1 MDLLLHILFL
11 GGVIFFL
18 AESLPGLR
26 VEGYGTAIIVAV
38 VYSLINVTLGTVL
51 KFLSIPFVII
61 TVGFF
66 LIVINSFLLL
76 FLGGVIFFLAESL
89 PGLRVEGYGT
99 AIIVAVVYSLINV
112 TLGTVLKFLSIPFV
126 IITVGFFLIVINSFL
141 LYLTDKIL
149 EDFEIEDMGTTFI
162 TAIIITLSDTLLSWI
177 F

>member
-1 MDLLLHILFL
+1 MDLLLHI
-11 GGVIFFL
+11 
-18 AESLPGLR
+18 
-26 VEGYGTAIIVAV
+26 
-38 VYSLINVTLGTVL
+38 
-51 KFLSIPFVII
+51 
-61 TVGFF
+61 
-66 LIVINSFLLL
+66 L

-162 TAIIITLSDTLLSWI
+162 TAIIITISDTLLSWI

>member
-11 GGVIFFL
+11 GGVIFLL

-26 VEGYGTAIIVAV
+26 VDGYGTAIIVAV

-66 LIVINSFLLL
+66 LIIINTFM
-76 FLGGVIFFLAESL
+76 
-89 PGLRVEGYGT
+89 
-99 AIIVAVVYSLINV
+99 
-112 TLGTVLKFLSIPFV
+112 
-126 IITVGFFLIVINSFL
+126 
-141 LYLTDKIL
+141 LYLTDAIL
-149 EDFEIEDMGTTFI
+149 EDFEIEDMGTTFVA
-162 TAIIITLSDTLLSWI
+162 AIIITLSDTLLSWI

>member
-11 GGVIFFL
+11 GGVIFLL

-26 VEGYGTAIIVAV
+26 VEGYGTAIIVA
-38 VYSLINVTLGTVL
+38 I
-51 KFLSIPFVII
+51 
-61 TVGFF
+61 
-66 LIVINSFLLL
+66 
-76 FLGGVIFFLAESL
+76 
-89 PGLRVEGYGT
+89 
-99 AIIVAVVYSLINV
+99 VYSLINV

-162 TAIIITLSDTLLSWI
+162 AAIIITLSDTLLSWI

>member
-11 GGVIFFL
+11 GGVIFLL
-18 AESLPGLR
+18 AESLPGIR
-26 VEGYGTAIIVAV
+26 VGGYGTAIIVAI

-66 LIVINSFLLL
+66 LIIIN
-76 FLGGVIFFLAESL
+76 
-89 PGLRVEGYGT
+89 T
-99 AIIVAVVYSLINV
+99 
-112 TLGTVLKFLSIPFV
+112 
-126 IITVGFFLIVINSFL
+126 FL
-141 LYLTDKIL
+141 LYLTDAIL

-162 TAIIITLSDTLLSWI
+162 AAIVITLSDTLLSWI

>member
-26 VEGYGTAIIVAV
+26 VEA
-38 VYSLINVTLGTVL
+38 
-51 KFLSIPFVII
+51 
-61 TVGFF
+61 
-66 LIVINSFLLL
+66 
-76 FLGGVIFFLAESL
+76 
-89 PGLRVEGYGT
+89 YGT

-162 TAIIITLSDTLLSWI
+162 AAIIITLSDTLLSWI